1 MAKLQV
7 FYIVNILVMFIL
19 FYLFYCYLEETDYV
33 TVSEIQ
39 WEYLWKIYSGGPIVE
54 IKELQVP

>member
-1 MAKLQV
+1 
-7 FYIVNILVMFIL
+7 MFIL